1 MAWSAVQ
8 YMKFE
13 DERTRPARD
22 LLGQVPSLPEGP
34 LYDLGCG
41 PGNSTELIHDRFP
54 AYLLTGI
61 DSDDDMLEAARKR
74 LGHARFEKGDLTEW
88 APPAPAALLYANAV
102 FQWLPGHMAVLN
114 RLMESLLPGGTLAV
128 QMPDN
133 LDEPSHL
140 IMEELARDERFSEFY
155 NGRSLRRRPL
165 PAPPAYL
172 ETLGPKSIHIDV
184 WHTIYYHRLAGAE
197 AIVEWVKGT
206 GLRPYLAPLPAPAR
220 EAYLDA
226 YLERIRQSYPPLA
239 NGEVLLRFPRLFIVA
254 VKR

>member
-155 NGRSLRRRPL
+155 NGRSLRRRLQTRRQHPTR
-165 PAPPAYL
+165 PRRPCR
-172 ETLGPKSIHIDV
+172 PKTV
-184 WHTIYYHRLAGAE
+184 
-197 AIVEWVKGT
+197 VQ
-206 GLRPYLAPLPAPAR
+206 APATEQR
-220 EAYLDA
+220 VTATKRKMPTTATRFRRRRLRRHRPGPSTPAVLTD
-226 YLERIRQSYPPLA
+226 SPPRSSPL
-239 NGEVLLRFPRLFIVA
+239 NRPRPLRSRLSLCRPVS
-254 VKR
+254 RLG